1 METIPAYFATESN
14 KNNTDFDL
22 IGLLLEKTNIQE
34 LKNTDE
40 STKHSRRRELMNL
53 IQLDLKNSPEP
64 LTFIKKIL
72 TGKINIQEYNTRIQ
86 EIHENPETSNT
97 EKAEK
102 AKEYSHETIKKATEV
117 EEILYC
123 LDPKSE
129 DFTNNVTEI
138 IQVLTKDEKYKQQ
151 LIAKGFI
158 ANGKINL
165 QKIKDNKPENID
177 PSIGKSIIE
186 MIKKEQAT
194 IYLEK
199 ANTKNKIKSSDE
211 LYNFVGKT
219 LEKVSQT
226 EDNPLF
232 EEANTI
238 LQTNQKFINAMFKNV
253 VFVNN
258 LPKLIEAF
266 KTENKDILLA
276 NGYTPE
282 DLQKLTIQNLQKL
295 SKANDQ
301 NERNPDDQRQEHLQA
316 LFFATKILN
325 EDSITQYTNNLYQQ
339 SIGKK
344 VSTLSAFNNNT
355 TKLSPISLKGIDKF
369 SQKTDPNKGRIEK
382 ENKDK
387 EPSSTSSKEFLQLSP
402 ETK

>member
-1 METIPAYFATESN
+1 METINFQNDRN

-40 STKHSRRRELMNL
+40 STKHSRRRELMKL
-53 IQLDLKNSPEP
+53 IQLDLNNSPEP

-117 EEILYC
+117 EEIIYS

-158 ANGKINL
+158 SNGKINL

-219 LEKVSQT
+219 LEKVSQK
-226 EDNPLF
+226 NPLV
-232 EEANTI
+232 ENTNDI
-238 LQTNQKFINAMFKNV
+238 LQTDQRFINEMFKNA
-253 VFVNN
+253 VFVNKH
-258 LPKLIEAF
+258 LPKLIEDF
-266 KTENKDILLA
+266 KKKNQSLLLEQ
-276 NGYTPE
+276 GYTPE
-282 DLQKLTIQNLQKL
+282 DLQKLSIQNLKALSQTKNHDEENSDYQK
-295 SKANDQ
+295 
-301 NERNPDDQRQEHLQA
+301 QEGLRA
-316 LFFATKILN
+316 SFFSTIIN
-325 EDSITQYTNNLYQQ
+325 EDTLTNYADALYQQ
-339 SIGKK
+339 SRGKN
-344 VSTLSAFNNNT
+344 VNT
-355 TKLSPISLKGIDKF
+355 
-369 SQKTDPNKGRIEK
+369 
-382 ENKDK
+382 
-387 EPSSTSSKEFLQLSP
+387 
-402 ETK
+402 